1 MDKGIVVVG
10 SINLDLV
17 AISPRIP
24 LPGET
29 IMGTNFQTF
38 YGGKGANQAVA
49 AARLGAPVKMIGRV
63 GDDSFGKQ
71 LVDGLRA
78 AGVHTDCITRTLGSS
93 GVALITTDVHGENTI
108 VVIPG
113 ANEQL
118 SCSDLEKYDNVLKN
132 AGIILAQLEIP
143 MDTIAFLADR
153 AQKHNVRLLLDPA
166 PARALSANLLAKCAW
181 ITPNETEAMV
191 LCGPQ
196 PGSLE
201 DQDVAGLLQRSG
213 SRNIVLKQGARG
225 VIVKQGTQP
234 GVRVNGFSVKAID
247 TTAAGDAFNGAF
259 ACGLLSG
266 KPAQE
271 SARFANAVAAISV
284 TRRGAQPSMPDLAEV
299 QAFLAQHT

>member
-17 AISPRIP
+17 ATSPRIP
-24 LPGET
+24 LPGES
-29 IMGTNFQTF
+29 IIGTNFQTF
-38 YGGKGANQAVA
+38 FGGKGANQAVA

-78 AGVHTDCITRTLGSS
+78 AGVHADCITRTPGSS
-93 GVALITTDVHGENTI
+93 GIALITTDVHGENTI

-113 ANEQL
+113 ANGQL
-118 SCSDLEKYDNVLKN
+118 SCSDLEKYDDVLKN

-143 MDTIAFLADR
+143 MDTIVFLADR

-166 PARALSANLLAKCAW
+166 PARALSANLLTQCAW

-196 PGSLE
+196 AGPLE
-201 DQDVAGLLQRSG
+201 DQEVAGLLQRAG

>member
-17 AISPRIP
+17 AASPRIP

-29 IMGTNFQTF
+29 IIGTNFQTF
-38 YGGKGANQAVA
+38 FGGKGANQAVA

-78 AGVHTDCITRTLGSS
+78 AGVHADCVTCTPGSS
-93 GVALITTDVHGENTI
+93 GIALITTDVHGENTI
-108 VVIPG
+108 VVVRG

-118 SCSDLEKYDNVLKN
+118 SCSDLEKYDDVLKN

-143 MDTIAFLADR
+143 MDTIVFLADR

-166 PARALSANLLAKCAW
+166 PARALSASLLAKCAW

-191 LCGPQ
+191 LCGPHA
-196 PGSLE
+196 GSLE
-201 DQDVAGLLQRSG
+201 DQEVAGLLQRAG

-299 QAFLAQHT
+299 QAFLAQHP